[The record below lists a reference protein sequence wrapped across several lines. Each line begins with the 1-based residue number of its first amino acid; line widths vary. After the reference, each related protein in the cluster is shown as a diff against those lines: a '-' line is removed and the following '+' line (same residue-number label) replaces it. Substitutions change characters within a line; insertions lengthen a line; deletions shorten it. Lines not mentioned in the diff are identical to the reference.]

1 MMKAAGFNMTYN
13 QRRAELATI
22 LDMMYSAIAQKLQI
36 TPDKVGPMVKELS
49 LATGITTTDMR
60 LLLLLDDWKDTIKK
74 VVVKGAEAF
83 KDIIPFGA

>member
-1 MMKAAGFNMTYN
+1 
-13 QRRAELATI
+13 
-22 LDMMYSAIAQKLQI
+22 
-36 TPDKVGPMVKELS
+36 MVKELS